1 MNERLLIFSKELLKF
16 RENDF
21 SIGLSLIF
29 EKIITMKKNQIV
41 ILLIASLA
49 LVTSCTVVRPTQVG
63 VKSTF
68 GKIKGKI
75 RQPGAVLY
83 NPFVSRIIKVNVR
96 TMNLPIKENLPSK
109 EGLTILSESSIL
121 YHIRSED
128 VPKIIQ
134 ETGLNYEENL
144 ILPVFRSAASD
155 VCSRYYAKDMHSAKR
170 NEIEKEIQK
179 RLAEVCEEKGFVIE
193 AVLLKSISLP
203 AGLTKSIETKLEAEQ
218 EALRME
224 FVLDRQ
230 KKEVERQII
239 EAEGAKKT
247 NVIQAEAKAQ
257 TMRIESEGRAQ
268 SIEIEAKANKAANEL
283 LNNSITPNLL
293 KLKQIEAFV
302 KLSTSSNTK
311 TIVTDGKGSLLNVI
325 DDK

>member
-311 TIVTDGKGSLLNVI
+311 TIVTDGKGGLLNVI

>member
-1 MNERLLIFSKELLKF
+1 MNVLGVLFKKQ
-16 RENDF
+16 
-21 SIGLSLIF
+21 
-29 EKIITMKKNQIV
+29 TMKFIY
-41 ILLIASLA
+41 LTLA
-49 LVTSCTVVRPTQVG
+49 LILTSCSI
-63 VKSTF
+63 VKPSQIGIKTTL
-68 GKIKGKI
+68 GKINGKI
-75 RQPGAVLY
+75 RQPGPVFY
-83 NPFVSRIIKVNVR
+83 NPFVTKVVKVNVR
-96 TMNLPIKENLPSK
+96 TMNLSIKENLPSK

-121 YHIRSED
+121 YHIKAND

-170 NEIEKEIQK
+170 NEIEKEIEK
-179 RLAEVCEEKGFVIE
+179 RLAEVCEEKGFIIE

-247 NVIQAEAKAQ
+247 NVIQAQAKAE
-257 TMRIESEGRAQ
+257 TMQIEAEGRAK
-268 SIEIEAKANKAANEL
+268 SIEIEAKANKSANEL
-283 LNNSITPNLL
+283 LNASLTPNII
-293 KLKQIEAFV
+293 KLNQIEAFM
-302 KLSTSSNTK
+302 KLSTSPNAK
-311 TIVTDGKGSLLNVI
+311 TIITDGSGNVLNML
-325 DDK
+325 DGK

>member
-1 MNERLLIFSKELLKF
+1 
-16 RENDF
+16 
-21 SIGLSLIF
+21 LSLIF
-29 EKIITMKKNQIV
+29 EKRNTMKKNQIV
-41 ILLIASLA
+41 VFLIAGLA
-49 LVTSCTVVRPTQVG
+49 LVTSCTVVRPSQVG

-121 YHIRSED
+121 YHIKADD

-203 AGLTKSIETKLEAEQ
+203 PGLTKSIETKLEAEQ

-257 TMRIESEGRAQ
+257 TMKIEAEGRAQ

-302 KLSTSSNTK
+302 KLSTSNNTK

>member
-1 MNERLLIFSKELLKF
+1 M
-16 RENDF
+16 
-21 SIGLSLIF
+21 SLIF
-29 EKIITMKKNQIV
+29 EKRNTMKKNQIV
-41 ILLIASLA
+41 VFLIAGLA
-49 LVTSCTVVRPTQVG
+49 LVTSCTVVRPSQVG

-121 YHIRSED
+121 YHIKADD

-203 AGLTKSIETKLEAEQ
+203 PGLTKSIETKLEAEQ

-257 TMRIESEGRAQ
+257 TMKIEAEGRAQ

-302 KLSTSSNTK
+302 KLSTSNNTK

>member
-1 MNERLLIFSKELLKF
+1 
-16 RENDF
+16 
-21 SIGLSLIF
+21 
-29 EKIITMKKNQIV
+29 MKKNQIV

-121 YHIRSED
+121 YHVRSED

-224 FVLDRQ
+224 FVLDKQ

-239 EAEGAKKT
+239 EAEGTKKT
-247 NVIQAEAKAQ
+247 NVIQAEARAQ
-257 TMRIESEGRAQ
+257 MMKIEAEGRAQ
-268 SIEIEAKANKAANEL
+268 NIEIEAKANTLANDL

-302 KLSTSSNTK
+302 KLSTSNNTK

>member
-1 MNERLLIFSKELLKF
+1 MLNFTEIK
-16 RENDF
+16 F

-121 YHIRSED
+121 YHVRSED

-224 FVLDRQ
+224 FVLDKQ

-239 EAEGAKKT
+239 EAEGTKKT
-247 NVIQAEAKAQ
+247 NVIQAEARAQ
-257 TMRIESEGRAQ
+257 MMKIEAEGRAQ
-268 SIEIEAKANKAANEL
+268 NIEIEAKANTLANDL

-302 KLSTSSNTK
+302 KLSTSNNTK

>member
-1 MNERLLIFSKELLKF
+1 
-16 RENDF
+16 
-21 SIGLSLIF
+21 
-29 EKIITMKKNQIV
+29 MKKFQFAV
-41 ILLIASLA
+41 FALFSLA
-49 LVTSCTVVRPTQVG
+49 LVSSCTVVRPSQVG

-96 TMNLPIKENLPSK
+96 TMNLSIKENLPSK

-121 YHIRSED
+121 YHIKSDD

-257 TMRIESEGRAQ
+257 TMRIEAEGRAQ

-302 KLSTSSNTK
+302 KLSTSNNTK
-311 TIVTDGKGSLLNVI
+311 TIVTDGKGNLLNVI